1 VTVLLVFLG
10 GAVGAPSR
18 YLFDSWV
25 RSRTGGRYPLGILLV
40 NVVGCAV
47 LGIVAA
53 LVTQGDAPHWVQALV
68 GTGFCGGLTTFSTFS
83 VEAVELAQ
91 QNRSAAALSYV
102 LLSLSLGVGAA
113 ALGYALV

>member
-18 YLFDSWV
+18 YLLDSWV
-25 RSRTGGRYPLGILLV
+25 RMRTGGRYPVGILLV
-40 NVVGCAV
+40 NVIGCAA

-53 LVTQGDAPHWVQALV
+53 LVTHGDTPHWVQALA

-91 QNRSAAALSYV
+91 QNRPTAALSYL
-102 LLSLSLGVGAA
+102 LLSLTLGVGAA